1 MQLQVHEGMTH
12 DFMRMDAVV
21 EDVVAIQTDLGERLA
36 QALGSH

>member
-1 MQLQVHEGMTH
+1 
-12 DFMRMDAVV
+12 MDAVV